1 MKTNRPSP
9 ESIRKAFGEHLT
21 VDVNG
26 YEQTAWDILNWL
38 GIDEVC
44 QFLQDQVHK
53 TENVGVHSD
62 YERMIALELEA
73 SIKQMASQTG
83 EKS

>member
-1 MKTNRPSP
+1 MKSNRPST

-26 YEQTAWDILNWL
+26 YEQTVWDILNWL

-44 QFLQDQVHK
+44 QFLQDQVHE

-73 SIKQMASQTG
+73 SIKQMALTTG
-83 EKS
+83 EKL

>member
-1 MKTNRPSP
+1 MKSNRPST

-26 YEQTAWDILNWL
+26 YEQTVWDILNWL

-44 QFLQDQVHK
+44 QFLQDQVHE

-62 YERMIALELEA
+62 YERMITLELEA

>member
-1 MKTNRPSP
+1 MKANRPSP
-9 ESIRKAFGEHLT
+9 QSIRKAFGQHLT

-26 YEQTAWDILNWL
+26 YEQTVWDILNWL

-53 TENVGVHSD
+53 TESVGVHSD

-73 SIKQMASQTG
+73 SIKQMALKTG